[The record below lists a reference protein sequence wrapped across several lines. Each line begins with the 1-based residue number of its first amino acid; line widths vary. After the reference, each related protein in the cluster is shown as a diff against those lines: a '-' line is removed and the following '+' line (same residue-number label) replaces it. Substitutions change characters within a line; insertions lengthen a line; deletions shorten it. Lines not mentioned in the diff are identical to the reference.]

1 MTQTICSGGQLPM
14 FPFGQKELEEA
25 KAAFL
30 KSREWA
36 ALYDV
41 APEGARRRLE
51 LSFWFSLFGKS
62 DPVDYDRLIRY
73 SDYRDELE
81 SRMSVEDLAF
91 LADNIRL
98 IAAAKH
104 YRELVEARSNPQS
117 KYMTYDQFYKFLR
130 DQGKYD
136 CPHYADDT
144 KRGIIGDFEPVLT
157 RAHDPLAAFI
167 EDILATA
174 ELREV
179 RTFPKEEWMYVRVA
193 VRFLNKDA
201 EWGKP
206 FQIVA
211 LWDCFKKL
219 QGYTFVATPTATE
232 HHPEEVGDEET
243 EAQRAIRQKLRESRI
258 AKSAKE
264 ESMRAGSKK
273 AAASGKLS
281 KEDVEWLQ
289 GQAFDE
295 CEPNPHETPG
305 LAEALDKCQREH
317 PMTWEEAHRNS
328 VLLHKSCREDRI
340 KNLARFLQDNPQWRN
355 EYDNRSRCAKHMLA
369 VNFARAFPGEFGTSV
384 LPGIDESEAMEALH
398 RLVYPLLNE
407 SDLDSLI
414 NGTYSKVTSDVLKRM
429 KDDYIVWKSNQ
440 EGQQTSAELHIDGEQ
455 GTRQST

>member
-14 FPFGQKELEEA
+14 FPFDTNELEKA
-25 KAAFL
+25 KAEFL
-30 KSREWA
+30 ANGEWA
-36 ALYDV
+36 ALYDT

-51 LSFWFSLFGKS
+51 LSFWFSLFGKGK
-62 DPVDYDRLIRY
+62 PVDYDRLMQYR
-73 SDYRDELE
+73 DYREDLE
-81 SRMSVEDLAF
+81 SQMSIEDLAF
-91 LADNIRL
+91 MADNIGQL
-98 IAAAKH
+98 AAAKH
-104 YRELVEARSNPQS
+104 YRELVESRSNPQS
-117 KYMTYDQFYKFLR
+117 KYMTYDKFFKPLR

-136 CPHYADDT
+136 CHKYGDDT
-144 KRGIIGDFEPVLT
+144 KRGIVEDFEPVLT
-157 RAHDPLAAFI
+157 RAHDPLATFL

-179 RTFPKEEWMYVRVA
+179 RTFPKNEWMYVRVT
-193 VRFLNKDA
+193 VRLLNNDA
-201 EWGKP
+201 EWGKT

-219 QGYTFVATPTATE
+219 QGYTFVATPTATV

-243 EAQRAIRQKLRESRI
+243 EAQRAMRQKLRESRL
-258 AKSAKE
+258 AASAKE
-264 ESMRAGSKK
+264 ESTRTENKK

-281 KEDVEWLQ
+281 KEDVERLL
-289 GQAFDE
+289 GPTSKVYK
-295 CEPNPHETPG
+295 PNPHETPG
-305 LAEALDKCQREH
+305 LAEAIAKCQREH

-340 KNLARFLQDNPQWRN
+340 KNLARFLQDNPQWRSA
-355 EYDNRSRCAKHMLA
+355 YDNTSKCAKHMYA

-384 LPGIDESEAMEALH
+384 LPGIDESEAMETLH

-440 EGQQTSAELHIDGEQ
+440 EGQQTSVELHIDGEQ

>member
-1 MTQTICSGGQLPM
+1 MTQTISNGGQLPK

-25 KAAFL
+25 KTAFL
-30 KSREWA
+30 KSGEWA

-62 DPVDYDRLIRY
+62 DPVDYDRFIRY

-157 RAHDPLAAFI
+157 RAHDPLAAFL

-193 VRFLNKDA
+193 VRLINKDA

-219 QGYTFVATPTATE
+219 QGYTFVAEPIAME
-232 HHPEEVGDEET
+232 YHPEEIDGEET
-243 EAQRAIRQKLRESRI
+243 EAQRIKRQTLRENRI
-258 AKSAKE
+258 AASAKE
-264 ESMRAGSKK
+264 EPVNTEHKEIAT
-273 AAASGKLS
+273 SGKLS
-281 KEDVEWLQ
+281 KENVARLLGETSKVYK
-289 GQAFDE
+289 
-295 CEPNPHETPG
+295 PNPHETPG

-440 EGQQTSAELHIDGEQ
+440 
-455 GTRQST
+455 